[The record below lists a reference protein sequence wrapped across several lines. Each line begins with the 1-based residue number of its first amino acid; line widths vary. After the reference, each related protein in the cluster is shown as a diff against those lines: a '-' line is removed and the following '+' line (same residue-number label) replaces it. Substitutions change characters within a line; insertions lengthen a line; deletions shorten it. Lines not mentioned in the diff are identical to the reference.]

1 MRRPLF
7 LACLCL
13 VIALAIGKILTGA
26 DTGDTG
32 GLPPDGSPVRIT
44 GRIDTRTSEVIILQC
59 ISLIHEDQ
67 TYSYSGK
74 LQCELDNMKTAMIT
88 AGAVTGE
95 EESLKIGQQI
105 ILEGTFS
112 HFATATNPGEF
123 DAQRYYAAKG
133 IGGRV
138 RKSQIL
144 AVGEMYSFLKEKL
157 YGFRQVL
164 HDRLAEVF
172 PAKEASVMQTLL
184 LGEKEELDAEVK
196 ALYQKNG
203 IAHILSISGLHIT
216 LLGMGVYRLL
226 KKLGLP
232 VRAAAVGG
240 AMLLLI

>member
-1 MRRPLF
+1 M
-7 LACLCL
+7 
-13 VIALAIGKILTGA
+13 
-26 DTGDTG
+26 
-32 GLPPDGSPVRIT
+32 LPPDRKSVRIT

-59 ISLIHEDQ
+59 ISLIHKDQ

-123 DAQRYYAAKG
+123 DVQRYYAAKG

-144 AVGEMYSFLKEKL
+144 AVGEKYSFLREKL
-157 YGFRQVL
+157 YGFR
-164 HDRLAEVF
+164 RYCMTGLAKF
-172 PAKEASVMQTLL
+172 SLRKKPPLCRHCC
-184 LGEKEELDAEVK
+184 LGRRR
-196 ALYQKNG
+196 NW
-203 IAHILSISGLHIT
+203 T
-216 LLGMGVYRLL
+216 R
-226 KKLGLP
+226 
-232 VRAAAVGG
+232 R
-240 AMLLLI
+240 